1 MEVRMRAAAL
11 AGLAVVVL
19 SAAASLA
26 QPSSPIAPSVER
38 PFASGG
44 RIQLKLSAADYK
56 ITGRS
61 DGKIRIMWRSDRPE
75 VSAGVR
81 ADINVTGPTAVITTN
96 GVKHSV
102 SFTIDVPSRTDIE
115 IDLTAGDLDV
125 RGIEGSKRIESWA
138 GDVSVDVGPPEQYR
152 QVDASVR
159 AGDISALPFKVSTGG
174 LLRSFKWTGPGP
186 YTLAV
191 KLFAGDLTLR

>member
-1 MEVRMRAAAL
+1 MRAAAL
-11 AGLAVVVL
+11 AGLAVGVL
-19 SAAASLA
+19 SAAAPIA
-26 QPSSPIAPSVER
+26 QPSNPIAPSVER
-38 PFASGG
+38 PFATGG

-75 VSAGVR
+75 VSAAVR
-81 ADINVTGPTAVITTN
+81 ANIDVTGRTAVITTS
-96 GVKHSV
+96 GVKHDV

-138 GDVSVDVGPPEQYR
+138 GDVSVDVGAPEQYR

-174 LLRSFKWTGPGP
+174 LLRSFKWTGQGP